1 MFLKKILHKLKI
13 FRQAYFK
20 KINKNFYSQF
30 GEDKILSE
38 LFDKSITK
46 GIYVDVGC
54 FHPIKHSNTYLL
66 YKRGWRGI
74 NIDIEKM
81 KINVFNLARPN
92 DLNILAAV
100 SDKSEKAYVY
110 KTQEYGVGSTLNKEI
125 IKKDNN
131 IIDKFC
137 ITTKTLNSIIDD
149 SIYKNKQI
157 DLLNIDAEGNDFS
170 ILLSI
175 DLDRYNPKIIV
186 IESHLKNINLILK
199 SDINRHLI
207 KNNYTL
213 RSWNF
218 YSLIYVN
225 KEWIN
230 YENF

>member
-100 SDKSEKAYVY
+100 SNKSEKAYVY

-125 IKKDNN
+125 INKDNN
-131 IIDKFC
+131 IIEKFS
-137 ITTKTLNSIIDD
+137 ITTKTLNSIIDN

-157 DLLNIDAEGNDFS
+157 DLLNIDAEGNDFNV
-170 ILLSI
+170 LLSI
-175 DLDRYNPKIIV
+175 NLDRYNPKVIT
-186 IESHLKNINLILK
+186 IESHLKDINLILK
-199 SDINRHLI
+199 SDIYKYLI
-207 KNNYTL
+207 NKNFIL

-218 YSLIYVN
+218 YSLIFVA
-225 KEWIN
+225 
-230 YENF
+230 NFKT

>member
-100 SDKSEKAYVY
+100 SNKSEKAHVY

-125 IKKDNN
+125 INKDNN
-131 IIDKFC
+131 IIEKFN
-137 ITTKTLNSIIDD
+137 ITTKTLNSIIDN
-149 SIYKNKQI
+149 SIYKDKQI
-157 DLLNIDAEGNDFS
+157 DLLNIDAEGNDFNV
-170 ILLSI
+170 LLSI
-175 DLDRYNPKIIV
+175 NLDRYNPNVIT
-186 IESHLKNINLILK
+186 IESHLKDINLILK
-199 SDINRHLI
+199 SDIYKYLI
-207 KNNYTL
+207 NKNFIL

-218 YSLIYVN
+218 YSLIFVA
-225 KEWIN
+225 
-230 YENF
+230 NFKT

>member
-1 MFLKKILHKLKI
+1 MFLKKILQKLKI
-13 FRQAYFK
+13 FRHAYFK

-100 SDKSEKAYVY
+100 SNKSEKAYVY

-125 IKKDNN
+125 INKDNN
-131 IIDKFC
+131 IIEKFS
-137 ITTKTLNSIIDD
+137 ITTKTLNSIIDN

-157 DLLNIDAEGNDFS
+157 DLLNIDAEGNDFNV
-170 ILLSI
+170 LLSI
-175 DLDRYNPKIIV
+175 NLDRYNPNVIT
-186 IESHLKNINLILK
+186 IESHLKDINLILK
-199 SDINRHLI
+199 SDIYKYLI
-207 KNNYTL
+207 NKNFIL

-218 YSLIYVN
+218 YSLIFVA
-225 KEWIN
+225 
-230 YENF
+230 NFKT

>member
-13 FRQAYFK
+13 FRQVYFK

-100 SDKSEKAYVY
+100 SNKSEKAYVY

-125 IKKDNN
+125 INKDNN
-131 IIDKFC
+131 IIEKFS
-137 ITTKTLNSIIDD
+137 ITTKTLNSIIDN

-157 DLLNIDAEGNDFS
+157 DLLNIDAEGNDFNV
-170 ILLSI
+170 LLSI
-175 DLDRYNPKIIV
+175 NLDRYNPKVIT
-186 IESHLKNINLILK
+186 IESHLKDINLILK
-199 SDINRHLI
+199 SDIYKYLI
-207 KNNYTL
+207 NKNFIL

-218 YSLIYVN
+218 YSLIFVA
-225 KEWIN
+225 
-230 YENF
+230 NFKT

>member
-1 MFLKKILHKLKI
+1 MFLNKLLHKLKI
-13 FRQAYFK
+13 IRQAYFK

-100 SDKSEKAYVY
+100 SNKSEKAYVY

-125 IKKDNN
+125 INKDNN
-131 IIDKFC
+131 IIEKFS
-137 ITTKTLNSIIDD
+137 ITTKTLNSIIDN

-157 DLLNIDAEGNDFS
+157 DLLNIDAEGNDFNV
-170 ILLSI
+170 LLSI
-175 DLDRYNPKIIV
+175 NLDRYNPKVIT
-186 IESHLKNINLILK
+186 IESHLKDINLILK
-199 SDINRHLI
+199 SDIYKYLI
-207 KNNYTL
+207 NKNFIL

-218 YSLIYVN
+218 YSLIFVA
-225 KEWIN
+225 
-230 YENF
+230 NFKT

>member
-74 NIDIEKM
+74 NIDMEKM
-81 KINVFNLARPN
+81 KIDTFNAARPN

-100 SDKSEKAYVY
+100 SNKSEKAYVY

-125 IKKDNN
+125 INKDNN
-131 IIDKFC
+131 IIEKFS
-137 ITTKTLNSIIDD
+137 ITTKTLNSIIDN

-157 DLLNIDAEGNDFS
+157 DLLNIDAEGNDFNV
-170 ILLSI
+170 LLSI
-175 DLDRYNPKIIV
+175 NLDRYNPKVIT
-186 IESHLKNINLILK
+186 IESHLKDINLILK
-199 SDINRHLI
+199 SDIYKYLI
-207 KNNYTL
+207 NKNFIL

-218 YSLIYVN
+218 YSLIFVA
-225 KEWIN
+225 
-230 YENF
+230 NFKT

>member
-1 MFLKKILHKLKI
+1 MFIKKILHKLKI

-100 SDKSEKAYVY
+100 SNKSEKAYVY

-125 IKKDNN
+125 INKDNN
-131 IIDKFC
+131 IIEKFS
-137 ITTKTLNSIIDD
+137 ITTKTLNSIIDN

-157 DLLNIDAEGNDFS
+157 DLLNIDAEGNDFNV
-170 ILLSI
+170 LLSI
-175 DLDRYNPKIIV
+175 NLDRYNPKVIT
-186 IESHLKNINLILK
+186 IESHLKDINLILK
-199 SDINRHLI
+199 SDIYKYLI
-207 KNNYTL
+207 NKNFIL

-218 YSLIYVN
+218 YSLIFVA
-225 KEWIN
+225 
-230 YENF
+230 NFKT